1 MTMDYYDRQRAKV
14 AIMEELQR
22 RGWTIYGYTPDRSD
36 PMTDYFAPASWEG
49 VAEKDGVVVC
59 VDVGEYQ
66 VTHFSGGRTLTRS
79 VPAETCPHCGGTGE
93 EPDGWT
99 YQQALQNPREFNF
112 THCRRI
118 SPDLVPGLPD
128 VVSPLHFT
136 ESGREKCHVCGGAGH
151 GFRLETYIEPWPVF
165 HANPPRC
172 AWHVERDGKILAKGT
187 GLSACV
193 PRSYE
198 PEKSTAERA
207 VKKIVTKMEEAAF
220 NTGNAPKQAEPGTDH
235 ATFWING
242 TWSWLKFGSKPA
254 QEIIDAL
261 KADGWRFSGKRQAW
275 YHTAGHEP
283 PACVDYTEQTA

>member
-1 MTMDYYDRQRAKV
+1 MALDYYDRQQAKL
-14 AIMEELQR
+14 AIMEELKR

-36 PMTDYFAPASWEG
+36 SMTDYFAPASWEG
-49 VAEKDGVVVC
+49 VAEKDDVVVC

-79 VPAETCPHCGGTGE
+79 VPAGVCPRCNGTGE

-99 YQQALQNPREFNF
+99 YQQALADPVGFNRYLAAKLGGGRF
-112 THCRRI
+112 Y
-118 SPDLVPGLPD
+118 PED
-128 VVSPLHFT
+128 VVSPLHFKGYT
-136 ESGREKCHVCGGAGH
+136 EACIICHGSGQLYKSESYV
-151 GFRLETYIEPWPVF
+151 EPWPVF

-172 AWHVERDGKILAKGT
+172 TWHVERDGKILAKGT

-220 NTGNAPKQAEPGTDH
+220 NTGNAPKQAEPDTDH
-235 ATFWING
+235 AAFWISG
-242 TWSWLKFGSKPA
+242 SWSWLKFAAKPA

-261 KADGWRFSGKRQAW
+261 KADNWRFSGKRQAW
-275 YHTAGHEP
+275 YHTEGHEP
-283 PACVDYTEQTA
+283 PAFVNYVERQTA